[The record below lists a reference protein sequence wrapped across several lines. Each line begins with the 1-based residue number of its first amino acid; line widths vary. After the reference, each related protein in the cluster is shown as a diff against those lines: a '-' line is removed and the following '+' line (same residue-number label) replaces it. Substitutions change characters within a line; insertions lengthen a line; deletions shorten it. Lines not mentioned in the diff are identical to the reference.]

1 MKGAEGKPTD
11 HVRGILICGEKLLF
25 DSLTERIGCWNTSS
39 LAREREREQNEG
51 RWGRKDNSYEQT
63 KKNLEKTE
71 SSIYILTLNLKRFFF
86 QVEDLNFFDE

>member
-1 MKGAEGKPTD
+1 MSVNESKMRDGEAEKTT
-11 HVRGILICGEKLLF
+11 LMNK
-25 DSLTERIGCWNTSS
+25 
-39 LAREREREQNEG
+39 Q
-51 RWGRKDNSYEQT
+51 